1 VALVLR
7 TTLPDFEYLAPESME
22 ELLALKSR
30 YGERASILA
39 GGTVLLTLLRTGF
52 RYDYVIDVKRVREL
66 ASMEYI
72 EGKGLYIG
80 AAVPLRELEA
90 SDVVR
95 TKYQVLWDAVRQIGD
110 FHLRSRATIGGNIC
124 NPTLQADTIPPLMV
138 LGARVEIS
146 SMRGRRSIP
155 VWELVR
161 GGGGFS
167 LEPDEV
173 VTAVFV
179 PEPPQGSRGAYFKV
193 WWVMGIA
200 ALAANIDKP
209 GERVVRIAYSSAA
222 PQPILAEGV
231 EEIFRQDKPLLTL
244 IAEAVEYVRS
254 IADPPT
260 DTRASREYR
269 THLLIFGTAYLLRKL
284 LIGGGQG

>member
-1 VALVLR
+1 MALVFR
-7 TTLPDFEYLAPESME
+7 TTLPEFEYLAPESLD

-30 YGERASILA
+30 YGERAALLA

-52 RYDYVIDVKRVREL
+52 RYDYVIDVKRVKEL
-66 ASMEYI
+66 SSMEYT

-80 AAVPLRELEA
+80 AAVPLREVEA

-95 TKYQVLWDAVRQIGD
+95 AKYQVLWDAVRQIGD

-146 SMRGRRSIP
+146 SMRGRRSVP

-161 GGGGFS
+161 KGGGFS

-173 VTAVFV
+173 VTGVFI
-179 PEPPQGSRGAYFKV
+179 PEPPRGSRGAYFKV

-200 ALAANIDKP
+200 ALAANTDRP
-209 GERVVRIAYSSAA
+209 SERVVRLAYSSAA
-222 PQPILAEGV
+222 PHPILAEGV
-231 EEIFRQDKPLLTL
+231 EEIFRQDRPLASL
-244 IAEAVEYVRS
+244 IAEAVEFVRS

-260 DTRASREYR
+260 DSRASREYR
-269 THLLIFGTAYLLRKL
+269 LHLLTYGTAYLLRKL